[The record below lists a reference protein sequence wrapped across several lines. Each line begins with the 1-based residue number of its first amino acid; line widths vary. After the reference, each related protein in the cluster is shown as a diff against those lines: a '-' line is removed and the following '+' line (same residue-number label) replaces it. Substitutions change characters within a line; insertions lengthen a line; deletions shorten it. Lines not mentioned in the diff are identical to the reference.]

1 MRQYVEQVLN
11 LQQRQV
17 PSSLYKYV
25 AEAYLQLGDSY
36 RSQANAAAEQQRLKE
51 LEENAARL
59 RAQAAAA
66 QEKGK

>member
-1 MRQYVEQVLN
+1 M
-11 LQQRQV
+11 
-17 PSSLYKYV
+17 PSSLYKHV